1 MLKNQINQH
10 FLDEN
15 TTNKEALEQYENL
28 TGVQKCA
35 ILMLLIGEDEAANIM
50 TNLSPEEVKSL
61 GSSMYEVQDIDQET
75 VNLVLDEFLQI
86 IKKKKNQFLLF
97 ISGLLVSI
105 NWGTWLYAV
114 SVNRL
119 LDSSLGYYIYPII
132 SVFLGKIFLN
142 EKLNRNQFIAVI
154 LVIISLFYFL
164 LKLGE
169 LPWIGLT
176 VAITFSLYGLIRKKI
191 KVSSDIGLFIE
202 TLLIS
207 PIAIIIFI
215 YLMKLNLNVF
225 SFNEPLLSF
234 YLFWSGFMTLVPL
247 FLYTLGF
254 KIIGIGPA
262 SMILFLTP
270 TSQFLLGISYF
281 GEILTLERF
290 LGFVII
296 WIAVIIYLNELR
308 KQ

>member
-1 MLKNQINQH
+1 M
-10 FLDEN
+10 
-15 TTNKEALEQYENL
+15 NKSKLSGVFYASFASLWWGVIGTIFFKFVSFASFIEL
-28 TGVQKCA
+28 TVHRTIWTA
-35 ILMLLIGEDEAANIM
+35 VL
-50 TNLSPEEVKSL
+50 
-61 GSSMYEVQDIDQET
+61 
-75 VNLVLDEFLQI
+75 LVLSTSLLKKWPEFKKI
-86 IKKKKNQFLLF
+86 IKKRKNQYLLF
-97 ISGLLVSI
+97 LSGLLVSI

-132 SVFLGKIFLN
+132 SVFLGRIFLK
-142 EKLNRNQFIAVI
+142 EKLNKNQLIAVT
-154 LVIISLFYFL
+154 LVVISLIYFL

-176 VAITFSLYGLIRKKI
+176 VAITFSIYGLIRKKI
-191 KVSSDIGLFIE
+191 RVSSDIGLLIE

-207 PIAIIIFI
+207 PVAIVLFVYLVIMNMNIF
-215 YLMKLNLNVF
+215 
-225 SFNEPLLSF
+225 STAEPILSF

-270 TSQFLLGISYF
+270 TSQFLLGITYF
-281 GEILTLERF
+281 GEILTLEKF
-290 LGFVII
+290 LGFLII
-296 WIAVIIYLNELR
+296 WVAVSIYLNELR
-308 KQ
+308 KE

>member
-1 MLKNQINQH
+1 MNKSKLSGVFYASFASLWWGVIGTIFFKFVSFATFIELTVHRTIWTAVLLILSTSLLRKWPEFIKILKKRKNQI
-10 FLDEN
+10 
-15 TTNKEALEQYENL
+15 
-28 TGVQKCA
+28 
-35 ILMLLIGEDEAANIM
+35 
-50 TNLSPEEVKSL
+50 
-61 GSSMYEVQDIDQET
+61 
-75 VNLVLDEFLQI
+75 
-86 IKKKKNQFLLF
+86 LLF
-97 ISGLLVSI
+97 LSGLLVSV

-132 SVFLGKIFLN
+132 SVFLGKIFLK
-142 EKLNRNQFIAVI
+142 EKLNKNQLIAVT
-154 LVIISLFYFL
+154 LVVISLLYFL

-176 VAITFSLYGLIRKKI
+176 VAVTFSIYGLIRKKI
-191 KVSSDIGLFIE
+191 RVSSDIGLLIE

-207 PIAIIIFI
+207 PIAIVLFI
-215 YLMKLNLNVF
+215 YLVNMNMNIF
-225 SFNEPLLSF
+225 STEEPVLSF

-270 TSQFLLGISYF
+270 TSQFLLGITYF
-281 GEILTLERF
+281 GEILTFEKF
-290 LGFVII
+290 LGFLII
-296 WIAVIIYLNELR
+296 WVAVSIYLNELR
-308 KQ
+308 KE

>member
-1 MLKNQINQH
+1 M
-10 FLDEN
+10 
-15 TTNKEALEQYENL
+15 NKSKLSGVFYASFASLWWGVIGTIFFKFVSFASFIEL
-28 TGVQKCA
+28 TVHRTIWTA
-35 ILMLLIGEDEAANIM
+35 VL
-50 TNLSPEEVKSL
+50 
-61 GSSMYEVQDIDQET
+61 
-75 VNLVLDEFLQI
+75 LVLSTSLLKKWPEFVKI

-97 ISGLLVSI
+97 LSGLLVSI

-132 SVFLGKIFLN
+132 SVFLGKIFLK
-142 EKLNRNQFIAVI
+142 EKLNKNQFIAVI
-154 LVIISLFYFL
+154 LVVISLIYFL

-176 VAITFSLYGLIRKKI
+176 VAITFSIYGLIRKKI
-191 KVSSDIGLFIE
+191 RVSSDIGLLIE

-207 PIAIIIFI
+207 PIAIVLFFYLVNMNMNIF
-215 YLMKLNLNVF
+215 
-225 SFNEPLLSF
+225 STAEPILSF
-234 YLFWSGFMTLVPL
+234 FLFWSGFMTLVPL

-270 TSQFLLGISYF
+270 TSQFLLGITYF
-281 GEILTLERF
+281 GEILTLEKF
-290 LGFVII
+290 LGFLII
-296 WIAVIIYLNELR
+296 WVAVSIYLNELR
-308 KQ
+308 KE

>member
-1 MLKNQINQH
+1 M
-10 FLDEN
+10 
-15 TTNKEALEQYENL
+15 NKSKLSGVFYACFASLWWGVIGTIFFKFVSFASFIEL
-28 TGVQKCA
+28 TVHRTIWTA
-35 ILMLLIGEDEAANIM
+35 VL
-50 TNLSPEEVKSL
+50 
-61 GSSMYEVQDIDQET
+61 
-75 VNLVLDEFLQI
+75 LVLSTSLLRKWPEFIKI
-86 IKKKKNQFLLF
+86 IKKRKNQFLLF
-97 ISGLLVSI
+97 LSGLLVSI

-132 SVFLGKIFLN
+132 SVFLGKIFLK
-142 EKLNRNQFIAVI
+142 EKLNKNQFIAVI
-154 LVIISLFYFL
+154 LVVISLIYFL

-176 VAITFSLYGLIRKKI
+176 VAITFSIYGLIRKKI
-191 KVSSDIGLFIE
+191 KVSSDIGLLIE

-207 PIAIIIFI
+207 PIAIVLFVYLVNMKMNIF
-215 YLMKLNLNVF
+215 
-225 SFNEPLLSF
+225 STAEPILSF

-270 TSQFLLGISYF
+270 TSQFLLGITYF
-281 GEILTLERF
+281 GEILTLEKF
-290 LGFVII
+290 LGFLII
-296 WIAVIIYLNELR
+296 WVAVSIYLNELR
-308 KQ
+308 KE

>member
-1 MLKNQINQH
+1 M
-10 FLDEN
+10 
-15 TTNKEALEQYENL
+15 NKSKLSGVFYASFASLWWGVIGTIFFKFVSFASFIEL
-28 TGVQKCA
+28 TVHRTIWTA
-35 ILMLLIGEDEAANIM
+35 VL
-50 TNLSPEEVKSL
+50 
-61 GSSMYEVQDIDQET
+61 
-75 VNLVLDEFLQI
+75 LVLSTSLLRKWPEFIRI
-86 IKKKKNQFLLF
+86 IKKRKNQFLLF
-97 ISGLLVSI
+97 LSGLLVSI

-132 SVFLGKIFLN
+132 SVFLGRIFLK
-142 EKLNRNQFIAVI
+142 EKLNKNQFIAVT
-154 LVIISLFYFL
+154 LVVISLIYFL

-176 VAITFSLYGLIRKKI
+176 VAITFSIYGLIRKKI
-191 KVSSDIGLFIE
+191 RVSSDIGLLIE

-207 PIAIIIFI
+207 PIAIVLFVYLVNMKMNIF
-215 YLMKLNLNVF
+215 
-225 SFNEPLLSF
+225 STAEPILSF

-270 TSQFLLGISYF
+270 TSQFLLGITYF
-281 GEILTLERF
+281 GEILTLEKF
-290 LGFVII
+290 LGFLII
-296 WIAVIIYLNELR
+296 WVAVSIYLNELR
-308 KQ
+308 KE

>member
-1 MLKNQINQH
+1 MQQKQLSGIFYAAFASLWWGVIGTIFFKFVSFASFIELTVH
-10 FLDEN
+10 RTIWTAVLLLF
-15 TTNKEALEQYENL
+15 TTSIYK
-28 TGVQKCA
+28 KW
-35 ILMLLIGEDEAANIM
+35 
-50 TNLSPEEVKSL
+50 P
-61 GSSMYEVQDIDQET
+61 
-75 VNLVLDEFLQI
+75 EFLKI

-97 ISGLLVSI
+97 LSGLLVSI

-132 SVFLGKIFLN
+132 SVFLGKIFLK
-142 EKLNRNQFIAVI
+142 EKLNKNQFIAII
-154 LVIISLFYFL
+154 LVIISLLYFL

-191 KVSSDIGLFIE
+191 KVSSDVGLLIE

-207 PIAIIIFI
+207 PIAIILFI
-215 YLMKLNLNVF
+215 YLINLNMNVF
-225 SFNEPLLSF
+225 SYNEPLLSF
-234 YLFWSGFMTLVPL
+234 YLFWSGFITLVPL

-281 GEILTLERF
+281 GEILTLEKFFGF
-290 LGFVII
+290 LII
-296 WIAVIIYLNELR
+296 WIAVFIYLNELR
-308 KQ
+308 KE

>member
-1 MLKNQINQH
+1 MQQKQLSGIFYAAFASLWWGVIGTIFFK
-10 FLDEN
+10 FVSFASFVE
-15 TTNKEALEQYENL
+15 L
-28 TGVQKCA
+28 TVHRTIWTA
-35 ILMLLIGEDEAANIM
+35 VLLIFTTTIFKKW
-50 TNLSPEEVKSL
+50 S
-61 GSSMYEVQDIDQET
+61 
-75 VNLVLDEFLQI
+75 EF
-86 IKKKKNQFLLF
+86 KKIFHNKKNQTLLF

-132 SVFLGKIFLN
+132 SVFLGRVFLK
-142 EKLNRNQFIAVI
+142 EKLNKNQFIAVM

-164 LKLGE
+164 IKLGE

-176 VAITFSLYGLIRKKI
+176 VAITFSIYGLIRKKI
-191 KVSSDIGLFIE
+191 KVSSDIGLLIE

-207 PIAIIIFI
+207 PIAIVLFI
-215 YLMKLNLNVF
+215 YLVNLNLNIF
-225 SFNEPLLSF
+225 SYKEPLLSF

-270 TSQFLLGISYF
+270 TSQFLLGITYF
-281 GEILTLERF
+281 DEILTLEKF
-290 LGFVII
+290 FGFVII
-296 WIAVIIYLNELR
+296 WIAVTIYLNELR
-308 KQ
+308 KE

>member
-1 MLKNQINQH
+1 MQQKQLSGIFYAAFASLWWGVIGTIFFKFVSFASFIELTVH
-10 FLDEN
+10 RTIWTAVLLFL
-15 TTNKEALEQYENL
+15 TTSIYK
-28 TGVQKCA
+28 KW
-35 ILMLLIGEDEAANIM
+35 
-50 TNLSPEEVKSL
+50 P
-61 GSSMYEVQDIDQET
+61 
-75 VNLVLDEFLQI
+75 EFLKI
-86 IKKKKNQFLLF
+86 IKKKKNQYLLF

-114 SVNRL
+114 SVNKL

-142 EKLNRNQFIAVI
+142 EKLNKNQFIAVI

-191 KVSSDIGLFIE
+191 KVSSDIGLLIE

-207 PIAIIIFI
+207 PIAIILFI
-215 YLMKLNLNVF
+215 YLINLNMNVF
-225 SFNEPLLSF
+225 SYNEPLLSF

-281 GEILTLERF
+281 GEILTLEKF

>member
-1 MLKNQINQH
+1 M
-10 FLDEN
+10 
-15 TTNKEALEQYENL
+15 NKSKLSGVFYACFASLWWGVIGTIFFKFVSFASFIEL
-28 TGVQKCA
+28 TVHRTIWTA
-35 ILMLLIGEDEAANIM
+35 VL
-50 TNLSPEEVKSL
+50 
-61 GSSMYEVQDIDQET
+61 
-75 VNLVLDEFLQI
+75 LVLSTSLLRKWPEFIRI
-86 IKKKKNQFLLF
+86 IKKRKNQFLLF
-97 ISGLLVSI
+97 LSGLLVSI

-132 SVFLGKIFLN
+132 SVFLGRIFLK
-142 EKLNRNQFIAVI
+142 EKLNKNQFIAVT
-154 LVIISLFYFL
+154 LVVISLIYFL

-176 VAITFSLYGLIRKKI
+176 VAITFSIYGLIRKKI
-191 KVSSDIGLFIE
+191 RVSSDIGLLIE

-207 PIAIIIFI
+207 PIAIVLFVYLVNMKMNIF
-215 YLMKLNLNVF
+215 
-225 SFNEPLLSF
+225 STAEPILSF

-270 TSQFLLGISYF
+270 TSQFLLGITYF
-281 GEILTLERF
+281 GEILTLEKF
-290 LGFVII
+290 LGFLII
-296 WIAVIIYLNELR
+296 WVAVSIYLNELR
-308 KQ
+308 KE

>member
-1 MLKNQINQH
+1 M
-10 FLDEN
+10 
-15 TTNKEALEQYENL
+15 NKSKLSGVFYASFASLWWGVIGTIFFKFVSFASFIEL
-28 TGVQKCA
+28 TVHRTIWTA
-35 ILMLLIGEDEAANIM
+35 VL
-50 TNLSPEEVKSL
+50 
-61 GSSMYEVQDIDQET
+61 
-75 VNLVLDEFLQI
+75 LVLSTSLLRKWPEFIRI
-86 IKKKKNQFLLF
+86 IKKRKNQFLLF
-97 ISGLLVSI
+97 LSGLLVSI

-132 SVFLGKIFLN
+132 SVFLGKIFLK
-142 EKLNRNQFIAVI
+142 EKLNKNQFIAVA
-154 LVIISLFYFL
+154 LVVISLIYFL

-176 VAITFSLYGLIRKKI
+176 VAITFSIYGLIRKKI
-191 KVSSDIGLFIE
+191 RVSSDIGLLIE

-207 PIAIIIFI
+207 PVAIVLFVYLVIMNMNIF
-215 YLMKLNLNVF
+215 
-225 SFNEPLLSF
+225 STAEPILSF

-270 TSQFLLGISYF
+270 TSQFLLGVTYF
-281 GEILTLERF
+281 GEILTLEKF
-290 LGFVII
+290 LGFLII
-296 WIAVIIYLNELR
+296 WVAVSIYLNELR
-308 KQ
+308 KE

>member
-1 MLKNQINQH
+1 MQQRQLSGIFYAAFASLWWGVVGTIFFKFVSFASFIELTVH
-10 FLDEN
+10 RTIWTAVLLFL
-15 TTNKEALEQYENL
+15 TTSIYK
-28 TGVQKCA
+28 KW
-35 ILMLLIGEDEAANIM
+35 
-50 TNLSPEEVKSL
+50 P
-61 GSSMYEVQDIDQET
+61 
-75 VNLVLDEFLQI
+75 EFLKI

-114 SVNRL
+114 SVNKL

-132 SVFLGKIFLN
+132 SVYLGKIFLN
-142 EKLNRNQFIAVI
+142 EKLNRNQFISVI

-207 PIAIIIFI
+207 PLAIILFI
-215 YLMKLNLNVF
+215 YLIKLNLNVF

-254 KIIGIGPA
+254 KIICIGPA

-281 GEILTLERF
+281 DELLTLERF

>member
-1 MLKNQINQH
+1 MNKSKLRGILYASFASLWWGIIGTIFFKFISFASFIELTVHRTIWTAVLLILSTSLLRKWPEFIKIFKNTKNQ
-10 FLDEN
+10 L
-15 TTNKEALEQYENL
+15 
-28 TGVQKCA
+28 
-35 ILMLLIGEDEAANIM
+35 
-50 TNLSPEEVKSL
+50 
-61 GSSMYEVQDIDQET
+61 
-75 VNLVLDEFLQI
+75 
-86 IKKKKNQFLLF
+86 LLF
-97 ISGLLVSI
+97 FSGLLVSV

-132 SVFLGKIFLN
+132 SVFLGKIFLK
-142 EKLNRNQFIAVI
+142 EKLNKNQFIAVT
-154 LVIISLFYFL
+154 LVIISLLYFL

-176 VAITFSLYGLIRKKI
+176 VAITFSIYGLIRKKI
-191 KVSSDIGLFIE
+191 RVSSDIGLLIE

-207 PIAIIIFI
+207 PIAIILFVYLVNMNMNIF
-215 YLMKLNLNVF
+215 
-225 SFNEPLLSF
+225 STAEPLLSF

-270 TSQFLLGISYF
+270 TSQFLLGITYF
-281 GEILTLERF
+281 GEILTMEKL
-290 LGFVII
+290 LGFLII
-296 WIAVIIYLNELR
+296 WFAVCIYLNELR
-308 KQ
+308 KE

>member
-1 MLKNQINQH
+1 M
-10 FLDEN
+10 
-15 TTNKEALEQYENL
+15 NKSKLSGVFYASFASLWWGVIGTIFFKFVSFASFIEL
-28 TGVQKCA
+28 TVHRTIWTA
-35 ILMLLIGEDEAANIM
+35 VLLVFS
-50 TNLSPEEVKSL
+50 TSLLRKWPEF
-61 GSSMYEVQDIDQET
+61 IR
-75 VNLVLDEFLQI
+75 I
-86 IKKKKNQFLLF
+86 IKKRKNQFLLF
-97 ISGLLVSI
+97 LSGLLVSI

-132 SVFLGKIFLN
+132 SVFLGRIFLK
-142 EKLNRNQFIAVI
+142 EKLNKNQFIAVT
-154 LVIISLFYFL
+154 LVVISLIYFL

-176 VAITFSLYGLIRKKI
+176 VAITFSIYGLIRKKI
-191 KVSSDIGLFIE
+191 RVSSDIGLLIE

-207 PIAIIIFI
+207 PVAIILFVYLVNMNMNIF
-215 YLMKLNLNVF
+215 
-225 SFNEPLLSF
+225 STAEPILSF

-270 TSQFLLGISYF
+270 TSQFLLGITYF
-281 GEILTLERF
+281 GEILTLEKF
-290 LGFVII
+290 LGFLII
-296 WIAVIIYLNELR
+296 WVAVSIYLNELR
-308 KQ
+308 KE

>member
-1 MLKNQINQH
+1 MQQRQLSGIFYAAFASLWWGVVGTIFFKFVSFASFIELTVH
-10 FLDEN
+10 RTIWTSVLLFL
-15 TTNKEALEQYENL
+15 TTSIYK
-28 TGVQKCA
+28 KW
-35 ILMLLIGEDEAANIM
+35 
-50 TNLSPEEVKSL
+50 P
-61 GSSMYEVQDIDQET
+61 
-75 VNLVLDEFLQI
+75 EFLQI

-154 LVIISLFYFL
+154 LVIISLIYFL

-215 YLMKLNLNVF
+215 YLMKLNMNIF
-225 SFNEPLLSF
+225 SYDEPLLSF